1 MTKPTYEK
9 VLVAIDGSEASKR
22 VLDHVRVLAP
32 IHDSEVI
39 VYHVRPK
46 SFSGM
51 ATIDLDEVPVVSTA
65 DAAKD
70 LNETGI
76 TARAV
81 EEDAYWGHIA
91 DAIVE
96 AADRYSARAIVIGT
110 RGRSKVRAVVLGS
123 VAYKVLHLATQ
134 PVLVIP

>member
-1 MTKPTYEK
+1 MQPTYER
-9 VLVAIDGSEASKR
+9 VLVAIDGSEAAKR
-22 VLDHVRVLAP
+22 VLQHVRVLAA

-46 SFSGM
+46 AYSGA
-51 ATIDLDEVPVVSTA
+51 ATIDLDELPVVSTE
-65 DAAKD
+65 DAVKD
-70 LNETGI
+70 LTEGGI

-91 DAIVE
+91 DAIVD

-110 RGRSKVRAVVLGS
+110 HGRSKVSAVILGS
-123 VAYKVLHLATQ
+123 VAYKVLHLTKR